1 MENQKPFYKV
11 KNRKINYLWFSFT
24 KFSHLITVFT
34 LILSVGFEWMKNWT
48 ELVEKKIY
56 VYLFNSLRYIA
67 ANLKTWRNTM
77 DKRIHGNT
85 QLDFWTSLQ
94 LDLLQV
100 DLS

>member
-1 MENQKPFYKV
+1 MVFVYKIFPPY
-11 KNRKINYLWFSFT
+11 NSIYFN
-24 KFSHLITVFT
+24 TVSR
-34 LILSVGFEWMKNWT
+34 IWMNEELNWT
-48 ELVEKKIY
+48 GREKIY

-67 ANLKTWRNTM
+67 ANLKTWRNTI